1 MIKISLVG
9 DIGSGKT
16 YISKLFNVN
25 CFCADLEVKKIY
37 RNNRKCFFV
46 LKKKFPKFIKSF
58 PVKKKELSDVIRNN
72 ISDLKKIGLIVH
84 PFVRKKLNLFLK
96 KNEKKKIVVLD
107 IPLYLENKMNEK
119 NDVIIFVKTIK
130 KEVDKRLKKRKNFS
144 NRILNIL
151 RKHQLPLKKKQSKSN
166 YILMNNFSS
175 VIMRKKV
182 KILKDKIL
190 NDRSS
195 S

>member
-16 YISKLFNVN
+16 YISKLFNDN

-37 RNNRKCFFV
+37 RNNRECFSA
-46 LKKKFPKFIKSF
+46 LNKKFPKFIKSF

-84 PFVRKKLNLFLK
+84 PFVRKRLNIFLK
-96 KNEKKKIVVLD
+96 KNKKKEIVVLD
-107 IPLYLENKMNEK
+107 IPLYLENKMNKK
-119 NDVIIFVKTIK
+119 NDIIIFIKTTK
-130 KEVDKRLKKRKNFS
+130 KEVDKRLKKRKNF
-144 NRILNIL
+144 NKRILNIL
-151 RKHQLPLKKKQSKSN
+151 RKHQLPLKKKQSKAN

>member
-16 YISKLFNVN
+16 YISKLFKVN

-130 KEVDKRLKKRKNFS
+130 KEVDKRLQKRKNFS
-144 NRILNIL
+144 TRILNIL

-166 YILMNNFSS
+166 YILLNNFSS